1 MSDLPDTALF
11 PLPLVAFEQYMF
23 TDDHPDYPANFFLR
37 LSFAGIFDRP
47 TLDAAADA
55 ALRRHP
61 LLRALVRASGEKRFE
76 WVAAEH
82 PGPLITWKADA
93 GLCTSAAGPRIDLRG
108 ETGLRIF
115 ISQQEDQTEMLL
127 QFHHACCDGFGA
139 VRFLEDLLAA
149 YHNAIGEDSQKVCL
163 PRLDVGRL
171 RVRGKFGMNPLKYV
185 LRAHKEL
192 AGALGLVEYLA
203 LRPVP
208 LASQGSGSSGEIAGG
223 EFPASSVHTFS
234 VPETEQLRRATKQIG
249 CTVNDLLL
257 RDLFLALHDWMLQ
270 RDPQNKA
277 GWLRIMIPVN
287 LRSPADAV
295 MPAANVVG
303 MVFNDRKL
311 RKLSSPGRLMSI
323 LRMEMR
329 VCKRWRLGLS
339 MVHVLGLARRFR
351 GGLQRLLPADRC
363 VATSVLSNLGDLAD
377 ETVLPRRD
385 GRIVAANM
393 TLERVELLPP
403 LRPMTQAS
411 FGAVSYAGR
420 LTISLVYDSHHFSRE
435 GGRRL
440 LGGFVRRIQS
450 SLNEAE

>member
-23 TDDHPDYPANFFLR
+23 TDDRPDYPANFFLR

-47 TLDAAADA
+47 TLHAAADT

-93 GLCTSAAGPRIDLRG
+93 GLCTSAAGPRIDLRH

-115 ISQQEDQTEMLL
+115 ISQRENQTEMLL

-149 YHNAIGEDSQKVCL
+149 YHNAIGEDSQKVSL
-163 PRLDVGRL
+163 PPLDIGRL

-185 LRAHKEL
+185 LRAHKEF

-208 LASQGSGSSGEIAGG
+208 LAPQGSGSSGEIAGS

-234 VPETEQLRRATKQIG
+234 VPETEKLRRATKQIG

-257 RDLFLALHDWMLQ
+257 RDLFLALHEWMSQ
-270 RDPQNKA
+270 QDPHNKA

-287 LRSPADAV
+287 LRSPV
-295 MPAANVVG
+295 
-303 MVFNDRKL
+303 
-311 RKLSSPGRLMSI
+311 SSPGRLMSI
-323 LRMEMR
+323 LRMEMK

-420 LTISLVYDSHHFSRE
+420 LTVSLVYDPHHFSRQD
-435 GGRRL
+435 GRQL